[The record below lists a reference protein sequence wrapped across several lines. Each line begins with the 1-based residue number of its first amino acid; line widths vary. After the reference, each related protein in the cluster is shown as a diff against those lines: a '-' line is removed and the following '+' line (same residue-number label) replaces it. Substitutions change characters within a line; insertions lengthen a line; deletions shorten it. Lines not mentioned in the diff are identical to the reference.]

1 MGSSTSKVSRGA
13 ARQYPKHPTSAVSAP
28 RVRGRPGP
36 HNISKQASTADSNAT
51 RPDGGDPDIVT
62 GEFSQRLQQM
72 GIVQPNPTLSH
83 TSSATPH
90 STSSS
95 ALKKARPDGRQ
106 NPTLTALDVRQR
118 LQQEADEQA
127 VLLGGGNTAERRF
140 VDMRAIVDAMR
151 MLNRGMNQ
159 NQVEKRLRMQTG
171 ALARLGGPNIVSHES
186 SAQ

>member
-1 MGSSTSKVSRGA
+1 VVSGSKNRRDPMLTGL
-13 ARQYPKHPTSAVSAP
+13 
-28 RVRGRPGP
+28 
-36 HNISKQASTADSNAT
+36 AT

-83 TSSATPH
+83 SSSATPH
-90 STSSS
+90 STSIN
-95 ALKKARPDGRQ
+95 ALKNADGRQ

-118 LQQEADEQA
+118 LQQEAEEQTI
-127 VLLGGGNTAERRF
+127 LHGGNSAGRRF

-151 MLNRGMNQ
+151 LLNRGMDQ
-159 NQVEKRLRMQTG
+159 MEVEKRLKMQTG
-171 ALARLGGPNIVSHES
+171 ALARLGGPNIISHES

>member
-1 MGSSTSKVSRGA
+1 MGSSTSKVSRGT
-13 ARQYPKHPTSAVSAP
+13 ARQYPKQPTSAVSVP
-28 RVRGRPGP
+28 RVGARPSP
-36 HNISKQASTADSNAT
+36 HNLHKQASGADSSAT

-83 TSSATPH
+83 SSSATPH
-90 STSSS
+90 STSIN
-95 ALKKARPDGRQ
+95 ALKNADGRQ

-118 LQQEADEQA
+118 LQQEAEEQTI
-127 VLLGGGNTAERRF
+127 LHGGNSAGRRF

-151 MLNRGMNQ
+151 LLNRGMDQ
-159 NQVEKRLRMQTG
+159 MEVEKRLKMQTG
-171 ALARLGGPNIVSHES
+171 ALARLGGPNIISHES